1 MAVITIS
8 RQVGSGGDQIARR
21 LCELLGYRYFDK
33 TLMTQVAREQGISDT
48 EAVDF
53 SEDSYRVRSFIDALL
68 RRSKRIATATT
79 VGTTT
84 RGERT
89 SVVQDVDEEMA
100 AVFVRATIR
109 ALRTQGQIVVVGR
122 GGQAVLRDA
131 PEALHARIIAR
142 LDNRVHEVTQTEGLT
157 RTAALALIEE
167 RDGATAEYLRRFH
180 GVDWTDPSL
189 YHLTIN
195 TSLVGREAAVEL
207 IAAGARRI
215 DVLLT
220 GRKETAAA

>member
-21 LCELLGYRYFDK
+21 LCELLGYRFFDK

-53 SEDSYRVRSFIDALL
+53 SEDSYRVRGFIDALL

-89 SVVQDVDEEMA
+89 SLVQNVDEEMA

-109 ALRTQGQIVVVGR
+109 ALRAQGQVVVVGR

-131 PEALHARIIAR
+131 TETLHVKIIAR
-142 LDNRVHEVTQTEGLT
+142 LEDRVHEVTQAEGLT
-157 RTAALALIEE
+157 REAALTLIGE
-167 RDGATAEYLRRFH
+167 RDRATAEYLSRFH
-180 GVDWTDPSL
+180 AVDWADPSF
-189 YHLTIN
+189 YHLTVN
-195 TSLVGREAAVEL
+195 TSLLGREAAVEL
-207 IAAGARRI
+207 LAAAARRI
-215 DVLLT
+215 DARLT
-220 GRKETAAA
+220 RMQPTAAA

>member
-8 RQVGSGGDQIARR
+8 RQVGSGGDQIARQV
-21 LCELLGYRYFDK
+21 CELLGYRYFDK
-33 TLMTQVAREQGISDT
+33 TLMAQVAREQGISDT

-68 RRSKRIATATT
+68 RRSKRVATATT

-89 SVVQDVDEEMA
+89 SLTQDVDEEMA

-142 LDNRVHEVTQTEGLT
+142 LEDRVHEVTQTEGLT
-157 RTAALALIEE
+157 RAAAITLIEE

-180 GVDWTDPSL
+180 GVDWADPSL
-189 YHLTIN
+189 YHMTIN
-195 TSLVGREAAVEL
+195 TSLMGREAAVEL
-207 IAAGARRI
+207 LASAARRI
-215 DVLLT
+215 DA
-220 GRKETAAA
+220 RPRAAQATAA